1 MSVLPAMPVAAVAK
15 STPTSIASASVPS
28 LKPAAPTIQPAK
40 TSSPPAS
47 LKIHPSGRELKERLL
62 GKGKKRKGTSKY
74 NAIKIKDSSSSSS
87 SSSDDESM
95 DSDST
100 KEAGEAK
107 ANAAKVNAKNCES
120 IGMKTRSG
128 KNRGRKVLTDAENK
142 LLLVYPFKGADEE
155 MLVEASTGMKELS
168 GHRLGVKDEMDV
180 EEVEA
185 TANDSSDQNNDEADD
200 EADEATVEVKD
211 WVRAHY
217 VTILQVAYNR
227 LQPGQFLDDTLLD
240 FWMRWYDHS
249 CCLASH
255 DIAVTISRE
264 QSHLGNKSDV
274 HFFTTHFMSTLEEE
288 PSSVASWT
296 KKIDI
301 FKKKLIFVP
310 VNADNHW
317 SLCVIVNPGLL
328 YHRSRTLEE
337 ASIEGKARKDLR
349 IDGLRFNDGITF
361 AFDVPANYNTKLD

>member
-1 MSVLPAMPVAAVAK
+1 MQMKEHDDLSVWCNNG
-15 STPTSIASASVPS
+15 S
-28 LKPAAPTIQPAK
+28 
-40 TSSPPAS
+40 
-47 LKIHPSGRELKERLL
+47 ELKVPELP
-62 GKGKKRKGTSKY
+62 KY
-74 NAIKIKDSSSSSS
+74 NASL
-87 SSSDDESM
+87 
-95 DSDST
+95 
-100 KEAGEAK
+100 AK
-107 ANAAKVNAKNCES
+107 ANAAEVNARKRES

-128 KNRGRKVLTDAENK
+128 RGRGRKVLIDAENK

-185 TANDSSDQNNDEADD
+185 TANDSSDQNNDEAD
-200 EADEATVEVKD
+200 EATVEVKD

-227 LQPGQFLDDTLLD
+227 LQPGQFLDDALLD
-240 FWMRWYDHS
+240 FWMRWYDPCS
-249 CCLASH
+249 CVALPPMTLLSRH
-255 DIAVTISRE
+255 QLTFPPPIFHPHYRISRE

-274 HFFTTHFMSTLEEE
+274 HFFTTYFMSTLEED

-310 VNADNHW
+310 VNDDKHW
-317 SLCVIVNPGLL
+317 SLCVIVNPGLNV
-328 YHRSRTLEE
+328 EGE
-337 ASIEGKARKDLR
+337 AKAKEGSW
-349 IDGLRFNDGITF
+349 
-361 AFDVPANYNTKLD
+361 